1 MVAGAW
7 LRFHSLRIFGAAV
20 YVHQHV
26 LVAMALLLVL
36 AFKNWL
42 LAITCLIS
50 YVAIIVIHEVGH
62 AVVARRLG
70 YEVSAIRIG
79 LLHGRCE
86 YEHPHSGWDASLV
99 SWGGILA
106 QLLVA
111 ALVFSIAVVVSGNLS
126 DLFGPIVIFLG
137 YMNIVIAAVN
147 LTPRAPFDGYL
158 AWRIFPA
165 ILEKVKSETVV
176 RRAIRRAAKR
186 R

>member
-1 MVAGAW
+1 MVAGSW

-36 AFKNWL
+36 ALKNWL

-86 YEHPHSGWDASLV
+86 YEHPNSAWDASLV

-106 QLLVA
+106 QLLIA
-111 ALVFSIAVVVSGNLS
+111 AIVFATAAAVSGTFS
-126 DLFGPIVIFLG
+126 DYFGPVVIFLG
-137 YMNIVIAAVN
+137 YINIVFAGIN

-165 ILEKVKSETVV
+165 MVDKFRGETVV
-176 RRAIRRAAKR
+176 RRAIRRASKR
-186 R
+186 K